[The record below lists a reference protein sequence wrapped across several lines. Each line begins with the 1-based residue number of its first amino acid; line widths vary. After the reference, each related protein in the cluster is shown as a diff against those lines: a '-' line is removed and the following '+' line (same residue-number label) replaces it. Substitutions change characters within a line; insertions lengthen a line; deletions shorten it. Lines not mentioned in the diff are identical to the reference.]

1 MSKIVVIDLF
11 CGAGGTSLGFD
22 LAEVN
27 GSKVAEVLACVNH
40 DPVAIRSHSA
50 NFPLCRHFTE
60 DVRLLDV
67 HKLPRKQPGDTRL
80 WVLWASLECT
90 QFSNAKTGPKK
101 ADSRTLANA
110 LFPYIDWIQ
119 PDLIKIEN
127 VREFRSW
134 GDLDEKGKPVSRL
147 KGRLYLNWRKEVESR
162 GYTYSSRLLNSA
174 DYGAPQKRIRYFAV
188 FARKGAPI
196 VFPEPTHDEKGR
208 YGLKPWVAVRT
219 VLNLEDSGA
228 SIFNRKKPYCDN
240 TLRRVLAGLLKF
252 VPQGKDEY
260 LVKHYGG
267 DPASKVASLE
277 KPAPT
282 LTTIPHE
289 ALVTAERFLCQ
300 YNGKPE
306 FAVSSDAD
314 PCNTITTKDRFS
326 LATCFIDNQFGQGKP
341 TSINKPSPALM
352 TVPKK
357 NLVSAFLM
365 PTNFN
370 NLPVSLEA
378 PSPVITANRKWHY
391 LVNPQYKSA
400 GGSVHEPCFTLI
412 AKMDKRPPCLV
423 SAETR
428 ATYGPFPV
436 LSQEVYADESIPVI
450 DRIVL
455 FMQANGLSDI
465 RMRMLTVQELKEI
478 QGLGPDYVLKGSQAN
493 QKKFIG
499 NAVVPHVVKAWAE
512 AYWRETFS
520 VVQPQAL
527 QLF

>member
-1 MSKIVVIDLF
+1 
-11 CGAGGTSLGFD
+11 
-22 LAEVN
+22 
-27 GSKVAEVLACVNH
+27 
-40 DPVAIRSHSA
+40 
-50 NFPLCRHFTE
+50 
-60 DVRLLDV
+60 
-67 HKLPRKQPGDTRL
+67 
-80 WVLWASLECT
+80 
-90 QFSNAKTGPKK
+90 
-101 ADSRTLANA
+101 
-110 LFPYIDWIQ
+110 
-119 PDLIKIEN
+119 
-127 VREFRSW
+127 
-134 GDLDEKGKPVSRL
+134 
-147 KGRLYLNWRKEVESR
+147 
-162 GYTYSSRLLNSA
+162 
-174 DYGAPQKRIRYFAV
+174 
-188 FARKGAPI
+188 
-196 VFPEPTHDEKGR
+196 
-208 YGLKPWVAVRT
+208 
-219 VLNLEDSGA
+219 
-228 SIFNRKKPYCDN
+228 
-240 TLRRVLAGLLKF
+240 
-252 VPQGKDEY
+252 
-260 LVKHYGG
+260 
-267 DPASKVASLE
+267 
-277 KPAPT
+277 
-282 LTTIPHE
+282 
-289 ALVTAERFLCQ
+289 
-300 YNGKPE
+300 
-306 FAVSSDAD
+306 
-314 PCNTITTKDRFS
+314 
-326 LATCFIDNQFGQGKP
+326 
-341 TSINKPSPALM
+341 M

>member
-326 LATCFIDNQFGQGKP
+326 LATCFIDNQFGKGKP
-341 TSINKPSPALM
+341 I
-352 TVPKK
+352 
-357 NLVSAFLM
+357 
-365 PTNFN
+365 
-370 NLPVSLEA
+370 
-378 PSPVITANRKWHY
+378 
-391 LVNPQYKSA
+391 
-400 GGSVHEPCFTLI
+400 
-412 AKMDKRPPCLV
+412 
-423 SAETR
+423 
-428 ATYGPFPV
+428 PV